1 MAYTE
6 DDLQQV
12 NEALA
17 KLVAGERVVQVAHDG
32 HVVKYKDIELSDLV
46 VLRDRIN
53 AQVQGRKAGKKRR
66 IQNSRRR
73 DLGAGAV
80 GNRCPRARPQP

>member
-6 DDLQQV
+6 DDLEQV

-32 HVVKYKDIELSDLV
+32 HVVKYKDIDGSELY
-46 VLRDRIN
+46 RYWH
-53 AQVQGRKAGKKRR
+53 
-66 IQNSRRR
+66 
-73 DLGAGAV
+73 
-80 GNRCPRARPQP
+80 